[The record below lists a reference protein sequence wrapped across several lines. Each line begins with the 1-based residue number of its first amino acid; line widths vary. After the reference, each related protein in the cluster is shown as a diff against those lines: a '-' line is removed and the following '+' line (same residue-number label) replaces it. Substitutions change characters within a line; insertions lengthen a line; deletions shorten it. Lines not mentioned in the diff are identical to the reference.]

1 MMPRVLVA
9 QIGARMHYAVPRIL
23 QEAGALE
30 QFFTDICATGGWADA
45 VAALPPGITPPT
57 LRRLAMRRPAAV
69 PSAKITS
76 FPLFGLSFGFRRTRA
91 RNASEAAQIY
101 LDGGQAFCRRVLRR
115 GFGRASMVYA
125 FDGAAL
131 ELLREARRAGLTTV
145 LEQTIASV
153 ELQDRLMLE
162 QANRFPDWG
171 ARAIDRKTVAALCA
185 HERAEWEA
193 ADLIVCGSEF
203 VRQSIAESGGPAERC
218 VVVPYGVDDRFVL
231 PARDPRQGPLRVLS
245 VGEVGL
251 RKGSPHVME
260 AARRLAGRAEFRM
273 AGPCP
278 LPSHVVAGAPAN
290 LQILG
295 PVPRGDI
302 RHHYAWADVFLLPS
316 ICEGSATAVYEALA
330 AGLPVVCTPNTGSVV
345 EDGVQG
351 FIIPAGDPDA
361 IVAALET
368 LADNP
373 ARRRDM
379 AERAAQRFRDYDVDA
394 YGRRLLAALVAAA
407 NGQSPSRS
415 SGPGETAA
423 GSDEPLQ
430 PAKGGTPPDIK
441 GRIPASVSR

>member
-30 QFFTDICATGGWADA
+30 RFFTDICVTGDWADT
-45 VAALPPGITPPT
+45 VAALPPDITPPT
-57 LRRLAMRRPAAV
+57 LRRLAMRRPTAV
-69 PSAKITS
+69 PAAKITS
-76 FPLFGLSFGFRRTRA
+76 FPLFGLTFGFRRTRA
-91 RNASEAAQIY
+91 RNAGEAARMY
-101 LDGGQAFCRRVLRR
+101 LDGGRSFCRRVLRC
-115 GFGRASMVYA
+115 GLGGASMVYA

-153 ELQDRLMLE
+153 QLQDRLMIE
-162 QANRFPDWG
+162 QAGRFPDWE
-171 ARAIDRKTVAALCA
+171 ARVLDRKTAAALCA

-203 VRQSIAESGGPAERC
+203 VRQSVADCGGPVERC
-218 VVVPYGVDDRFVL
+218 VVVPYGVDDRFML

-251 RKGSPHVME
+251 RKGSPHVIE

-273 AGPCP
+273 AGPCA
-278 LPSHVVAGAPAN
+278 LPAPVVADTSPN

-302 RHHYAWADVFLLPS
+302 LRHYAWADVFLLPS

-345 EDGVQG
+345 QDGVQG
-351 FIIPAGDPDA
+351 FIVPPGDPDA
-361 IVAALET
+361 IVTALET
-368 LADNP
+368 LADDP
-373 ARRRDM
+373 AWRRDM
-379 AERAAQRFRDYDVDA
+379 AERARLRFREYDVDA
-394 YGRRLLAALVAAA
+394 YGMRLVAALHAAA
-407 NGQSPSRS
+407 NGLMPASSSAAGAPAAGPDGPSPSR
-415 SGPGETAA
+415 
-423 GSDEPLQ
+423 
-430 PAKGGTPPDIK
+430 KGGAHPDVK
-441 GRIPASVSR
+441 DRIPMPASR